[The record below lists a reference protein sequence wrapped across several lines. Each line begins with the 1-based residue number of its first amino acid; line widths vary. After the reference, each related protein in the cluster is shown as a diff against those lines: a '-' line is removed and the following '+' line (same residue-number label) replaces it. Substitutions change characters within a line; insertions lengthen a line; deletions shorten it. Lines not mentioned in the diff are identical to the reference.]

1 VTGVV
6 RSSRLGVRR
15 ITAVS
20 GWEVD
25 ASDVALETS
34 LSLILETT
42 SREREARASLLESI
56 DARAGVLLG
65 FAAALA
71 ALAPRDVNMVVEVG
85 RIIAVLGG
93 LAALFTFWPREQGIL
108 DVDGLIEF
116 ATAEIVFTRQSLA
129 VAQTEIVLG
138 LTELLVKKI
147 RRLRVGMISIG
158 CAALSI
164 ATGLALD

>member
-1 VTGVV
+1 M
-6 RSSRLGVRR
+6 
-15 ITAVS
+15 
-20 GWEVD
+20 D
-25 ASDVALETS
+25 ASGVAAETS

-71 ALAPRDVNMVVEVG
+71 ALAPRDVNMVVEGG
-85 RIIAVLGG
+85 RIVAVLGG

-116 ATAEIVFTRQSLA
+116 ATAEIVFTRRSLV

-138 LTELLVKKI
+138 LTELLEKKI

>member
-1 VTGVV
+1 M
-6 RSSRLGVRR
+6 
-15 ITAVS
+15 
-20 GWEVD
+20 D
-25 ASDVALETS
+25 ASVVAAETS

-71 ALAPRDVNMVVEVG
+71 ALAPRDVNMVVEGG
-85 RIIAVLGG
+85 RIVAVLGG
-93 LAALFTFWPREQGIL
+93 LAALFTFWPREHGIL

-116 ATAEIVFTRQSLA
+116 ASAEIVFTRRSLA
-129 VAQTEIVLG
+129 VAQTEIALG

-147 RRLRVGMISIG
+147 RRLRVGMICIG
-158 CAALSI
+158 CAAPSI
-164 ATGLALD
+164 AMGLALD